1 VLVGCRVIAMTNMDI
16 IWTIN
21 REYRI
26 VELFRGRS
34 RAPTGRPPAVISS
47 GTGINSSPASC
58 KVYRN
63 FWGNKQYWGVYGR
76 STSKG
81 GISPNRE
88 KASSPNRRIPQGH
101 RQTHHRLDYQ
111 VNVVYTPNPSV
122 QHGAST
128 PSATLGWL
136 RN

>member
-1 VLVGCRVIAMTNMDI
+1 MTNVDI

-63 FWGNKQYWGVYGR
+63 FGE
-76 STSKG
+76 T
-81 GISPNRE
+81 
-88 KASSPNRRIPQGH
+88 SSPGACTVDPHPREGF
-101 RQTHHRLDYQ
+101 RQTEERLHRPIVEFLKGIDKLII
-111 VNVVYTPNPSV
+111 V
-122 QHGAST
+122 
-128 PSATLGWL
+128 WIIK
-136 RN
+136 